1 MNHIRVKF
9 HCNLDDVMRREVWPE
24 YLPVVP
30 AVGDIIESA
39 RKYKGIKTTGGTH
52 GQKVVEQE
60 IVMRLQVV
68 SVTWKPKKRE
78 GNEYSTGGI
87 EWIPEIEL
95 DVISSPFKNITNWKE
110 WYERLIPA

>member
-68 SVTWKPKKRE
+68 SVTWVPDTTMDM
-78 GNEYSTGGI
+78 NEEYHD
-87 EWIPEIEL
+87 WIPEIEL